1 MKRTLSS
8 FIIAG
13 VLVSSVPFIIPMNV
27 VNAAQVSQDTKMKA
41 STQYIFVDGTTQKI
55 ASLQVNGNTL
65 YSVKEIARY
74 TQATFTYDT
83 KSKTYTLAGNG
94 QTVTFKRQ
102 STEITSNNAKME
114 LAAPVTIFNNQTYID
129 LEPLV
134 LALGGDVVKNEV
146 TGTKFIVSKGLVS
159 GSFSNAKWLNGSQI
173 LFMSED
179 ENAYVFNV
187 KTKNVI
193 KQFTVLE
200 MVSSPDGKQ
209 AVYTDDT
216 GFVYLLDF
224 ETGKTTQISSDESFK
239 AEFKWSTDG
248 TKLFFLQGDKNE
260 TISSMSVK
268 DGSITKI
275 LDDKVEYKSDLV
287 ISVDGSKVLYTAA
300 KQAVT
305 KYTDDAN
312 SDVETIVTE
321 GTEPQIYSV
330 DATVQ
335 GSKPVAIS
343 SSKENKFFT
352 TLLPNGN
359 VLYLSVD
366 VEDEEKLPE
375 LKMIQ
380 SEGQVTSTLVS
391 AMQIESVSMTKK
403 GNVYLLVTEEDE
415 SSSIYK
421 LDVSTKKLERKLN
434 TQEAVTGFDISLD
447 EKQMVVMVSTENGEK
462 LTVLKNGSLEALT
475 KTN

>member
-1 MKRTLSS
+1 
-8 FIIAG
+8 
-13 VLVSSVPFIIPMNV
+13 
-27 VNAAQVSQDTKMKA
+27 
-41 STQYIFVDGTTQKI
+41 
-55 ASLQVNGNTL
+55 
-65 YSVKEIARY
+65 
-74 TQATFTYDT
+74 
-83 KSKTYTLAGNG
+83 
-94 QTVTFKRQ
+94 
-102 STEITSNNAKME
+102 
-114 LAAPVTIFNNQTYID
+114 
-129 LEPLV
+129 
-134 LALGGDVVKNEV
+134 
-146 TGTKFIVSKGLVS
+146 
-159 GSFSNAKWLNGSQI
+159 
-173 LFMSED
+173 
-179 ENAYVFNV
+179 VF
-187 KTKNVI
+187 
-193 KQFTVLE
+193 
-200 MVSSPDGKQ
+200 
-209 AVYTDDT
+209 
-216 GFVYLLDF
+216 
-224 ETGKTTQISSDESFK
+224 
-239 AEFKWSTDG
+239 
-248 TKLFFLQGDKNE
+248 
-260 TISSMSVK
+260 
-268 DGSITKI
+268 
-275 LDDKVEYKSDLV
+275 
-287 ISVDGSKVLYTAA
+287 YTAA

-403 GNVYLLVTEEDE
+403 GSVYLLVTEEDE

-434 TQEAVTGFDISLD
+434 TTQVVTGFDISLD